1 MFIGMQRENWGLSVL
16 RGVLAV
22 IIGLLALFL
31 PDITVSALVMLFG
44 FFILFDAAASFV
56 SAYKRKKVDLPWGL
70 PVVKGILS
78 GIVGILAIL
87 LPSAM
92 AVAIIF
98 VIAAWAILTG
108 IMEIAGGIQVIKTN
122 GGSWFLLALGIL
134 SLLFGILLALSPG
147 AGIVLLSVLIG
158 LFALLFGIAQIWIGI
173 KLRPRT

>member
-1 MFIGMQRENWGLSVL
+1 MFIGMQRENWLLAVL
-16 RGVLAV
+16 RGVLAI

-44 FFILFDAAASFV
+44 FFILFDSAASFA
-56 SAYKRKKVDLPWGL
+56 SAYRRKKMDSPWGL
-70 PVVKGILS
+70 SVLKGILS
-78 GIVGILAIL
+78 GIVGIIAVL

-108 IMEIAGGIQVIKTN
+108 IMEIAGGLQVIKTS

-134 SLLFGILLALSPG
+134 SLLFGILLAFSPR
-147 AGIVLLSVLIG
+147 AGIVLLSALIG
-158 LFALLFGIAQIWIGI
+158 LFALLFGIAQVWIGV
-173 KLRPRT
+173 KLRPRI